1 MIDCRRRVNSHYMK
15 LFKTELARALLLVLL
30 MLGTGCA
37 ELGQYDITVNNVTVY
52 EPTAPYTVSGIEDP
66 GLAACL
72 TQSLL
77 DIDARA
83 ATDLAALNCSDAGI
97 QSLTGLE
104 QFTQIQSMKLSSN
117 NIRNLLVIERLTALR
132 QLWLDDN
139 DVVDPIPVLRV
150 TGLRELSLVG
160 NLRLQ
165 CPDPS
170 DVPRHLSL
178 SLPDHCKR

>member
-1 MIDCRRRVNSHYMK
+1 
-15 LFKTELARALLLVLL
+15 

-52 EPTAPYTVSGIEDP
+52 EPAAPYTASGIEDP
-66 GLAACL
+66 ALAACL

-139 DVVDPIPVLRV
+139 DVVDPIPVLRM
-150 TGLRELSLVG
+150 TALKELNLTG

-165 CPDPS
+165 CPDPA
-170 DVPRHLSL
+170 DVPRHMSMN
-178 SLPDHCKR
+178 LPDHCTR

>member
-1 MIDCRRRVNSHYMK
+1 MK
-15 LFKTELARALLLVLL
+15 LFKTELARALVIILLT
-30 MLGTGCA
+30 LGTGCA
-37 ELGQYDITVNNVTVY
+37 ELGRYDITVNSVTVY
-52 EPTAPYTVSGIEDP
+52 EPVAPYTVSGIEDSA
-66 GLAACL
+66 LAACL

-77 DIDARA
+77 DIDALA
-83 ATDLAALNCSDAGI
+83 AADLAALNCSDAGI

-139 DVVDPIPVLRV
+139 DVVDPIPVLRM
-150 TGLRELSLVG
+150 TGLKELNLAG

-170 DVPRHLSL
+170 DVPRDLSL
-178 SLPDHCKR
+178 NLPSHCAR

>member
-1 MIDCRRRVNSHYMK
+1 MIDCQRRVNSHYMK
-15 LFKTELARALLLVLL
+15 LFDTELARALLIVLL
-30 MLGTGCA
+30 VSGTGCA
-37 ELGQYDITVNNVTVY
+37 ELRQYDITVNNVTVY
-52 EPTAPYTVSGIEDP
+52 EPSSPYAVRGIEDRA
-66 GLAACL
+66 LAACL

-77 DIDARA
+77 DIDARM
-83 ATDLAALNCSDAGI
+83 ATDLVALNCSDAGI
-97 QSLTGLE
+97 QSLAGQE

-117 NIRNLLVIERLTALR
+117 DIRNLLILERLTALR

-139 DVVDPIPVLRV
+139 DVVDPIPVLRM
-150 TGLRELSLVG
+150 THLKELSLAGNVG
-160 NLRLQ
+160 LQ

>member
-1 MIDCRRRVNSHYMK
+1 MK

-37 ELGQYDITVNNVTVY
+37 ELGRYDITVNNVTVY

-117 NIRNLLVIERLTALR
+117 NIRNLLIIERLTALH

-139 DVVDPIPVLRV
+139 DVVDPIPVLRM
-150 TGLRELSLVG
+150 TGLRELNLAG

-170 DVPRHLSL
+170 NVPSQLSL
-178 SLPDHCKR
+178 NLPDHCKK

>member
-1 MIDCRRRVNSHYMK
+1 MRVCVLRCGPRASYGSFWCPEECRP
-15 LFKTELARALLLVLL
+15 KTEEK
-30 MLGTGCA
+30 A
-37 ELGQYDITVNNVTVY
+37 EEDAAN
-52 EPTAPYTVSGIEDP
+52 EEEAASGDAAEATSEDF
-66 GLAACL
+66 GVFDVDALAA
-72 TQSLL
+72 
-77 DIDARA
+77 A
-83 ATDLAALNCSDAGI
+83 DLAALNCSDAGI

-117 NIRNLLVIERLTALR
+117 NIRNLLIIERLTALR

-139 DVVDPIPVLRV
+139 DVVDPIPVLRM
-150 TGLRELSLVG
+150 TALKELNLAG

-178 SLPDHCKR
+178 NLPDHCTRS